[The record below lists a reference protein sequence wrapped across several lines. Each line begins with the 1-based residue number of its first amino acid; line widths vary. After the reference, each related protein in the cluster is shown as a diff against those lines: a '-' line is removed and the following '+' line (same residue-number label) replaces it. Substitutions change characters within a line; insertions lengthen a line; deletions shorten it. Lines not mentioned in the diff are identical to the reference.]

1 MYSFQQAYSSATP
14 PAVGEG
20 SGICIPENA
29 TLTISAVDKY
39 GQTVNSRGQYGGQN
53 HLSFDVDV
61 RYTNGSFAPSGYN
74 FETGLVGPN
83 YVFTKEKNS
92 QAFGGNPQRTYRL
105 TFKLKESNPST
116 TSSGRYTIYHNEA
129 TISGFSGVLD
139 GTAGANRQTG
149 RIDINLSM
157 SGIDYYDVSKFEIY
171 SGFSPS
177 FSIVTGT
184 GAGANMLKSI
194 SIFEQKNDYTLTINE
209 GEQPIDGNYY
219 YYKVLPYDNFGSG
232 FASTSPISGIMYNGE
247 ILPQA
252 INNLTGKAIVIL
264 QNGAYCIQTLHT
276 GTVTGSGYQILDVVA
291 NISGNIRT
299 GNFYN
304 ENLDPSVYQND
315 TYPFRTI
322 KYTAQLTDASGFC
335 SSREILITDNTL
347 SRISGHSG
355 LYVSEYGSSDTGNL
369 TRILVSGEG
378 TGIANYSRGTGY
390 IYLMAQ
396 LQNPN
401 GQYKLWR
408 TIL

>member
-1 MYSFQQAYSSATP
+1 MYSFNQSYTKTTP

-29 TLTISAVDKY
+29 TLTIAALDKY
-39 GQTVNSRGQYGGQN
+39 NQFVNTRSQYGGQN
-53 HLSFDVDV
+53 NLSFDVDV

-74 FETGLVGPN
+74 FETGLIGPT
-83 YVFTKEKNS
+83 YVFTKEKNI
-92 QAFGGNPQRTYRL
+92 QAFSGDPQRAYRL

-129 TISGFSGVLD
+129 TLSGFSGVLD
-139 GTAGANRQTG
+139 GTAGPNRQTG

-157 SGIDYYDVSKFEIY
+157 SGVNYYDVSKFEIY
-171 SGFSPS
+171 SGASPS
-177 FSIVTGT
+177 FSVVTGT

-194 SIFEQKNDYTLTINE
+194 SVFEQKTNYTLTINE
-209 GEQPIDGNYY
+209 GEQPVGDYY

-232 FASTSPISGIMYNGE
+232 FVSTSPISGTMYNGE
-247 ILPQA
+247 VTPQA
-252 INNLTGKAIVIL
+252 VNNLTGRAIVIL
-264 QNGAYCIQTLHT
+264 QDGAYCIHTLHT
-276 GTVTGSGYQILDVVA
+276 GAITGNGYQALDVVA

-304 ENLDPSVYQND
+304 ENLGSNVIQSD
-315 TYPFRTI
+315 TYSFRTI
-322 KYTAQLTDASGFC
+322 KYTAQLTDASGYC

-347 SRISGHSG
+347 SNISGHSG

-369 TRILVSGEG
+369 TRILVSGDG
-378 TGIANYSRGTGY
+378 TGVSDYSRGTGY